1 MMKSQRMI
9 YVIDDDLGIRESLAA
24 LLAAAGYNVHVF
36 AEPNA
41 FLAFVRPEVPSC
53 LILDLKL
60 GETTGLDL
68 QRKLADDSTLPVIFL
83 SGFADIPTT
92 VKAMRCGASE
102 FLSKPIEEERLLPA
116 IEAAFIEAESQWA
129 DRRALR
135 DLRRNYERLTP
146 REREILPY
154 IVRGFLNKQTAY
166 ELGRSEITIRIHR
179 GQIMRKMEADSLAV
193 LVRMGNRLGIL
204 PDYTNR

>member
-1 MMKSQRMI
+1 
-9 YVIDDDLGIRESLAA
+9 
-24 LLAAAGYNVHVF
+24 
-36 AEPNA
+36 
-41 FLAFVRPEVPSC
+41 VPSC
-53 LILDLKL
+53 LILDLNL
-60 GETTGLDL
+60 GDTTGLDL
-68 QRKLADDSTLPVIFL
+68 QRKLTDDSTLPVIFL
-83 SGFADIPTT
+83 TGFADIPTT
-92 VKAMRCGASE
+92 VKAMRGGASE

-116 IEAAFIEAESQWA
+116 IEAALAEAESQWA
-129 DRRALR
+129 DRQSLR

-146 REREILPY
+146 REREVLPY

-179 GQIMRKMEADSLAV
+179 GQIMRKMEADSLAE

>member
-1 MMKSQRMI
+1 MKSKRMV
-9 YVIDDDLGIRESLAA
+9 YVIDDDLGIRESLDA

-41 FLAFVRPEVPSC
+41 FLMFARPEVPSC
-53 LILDLKL
+53 LILDLNL
-60 GETTGLDL
+60 GDSTGLDL
-68 QRKLADDSTLPVIFL
+68 QRKLTDDSTLPVIFL
-83 SGFADIPTT
+83 TGFADIPTT
-92 VKAMRCGASE
+92 VKAMRGGASE

-116 IEAAFIEAESQWA
+116 VEAALAEAESQWA

-146 REREILPY
+146 REREVLPY

-179 GQIMRKMEADSLAV
+179 GQIMRKMEADSLAG